1 MATTSLNLHALYA
14 CYLGI
19 QPFRDSAM
27 SDTMAIAPRCVCSS
41 TCRSPTSAGNC
52 IDHEWADVLCMTGVY
67 MQRQSK
73 VAAGLTSKAA
83 MGGADPTVTM
93 VSLAAV

>member
-1 MATTSLNLHALYA
+1 
-14 CYLGI
+14 
-19 QPFRDSAM
+19 M
-27 SDTMAIAPRCVCSS
+27 SETMAIAPRCVCSS
-41 TCRSPTSAGNC
+41 TYRKPTSAGNC
-52 IDHEWADVLCMTGVY
+52 SNHERANVLCGIGVH

-83 MGGADPTVTM
+83 MGGIDPTVTM